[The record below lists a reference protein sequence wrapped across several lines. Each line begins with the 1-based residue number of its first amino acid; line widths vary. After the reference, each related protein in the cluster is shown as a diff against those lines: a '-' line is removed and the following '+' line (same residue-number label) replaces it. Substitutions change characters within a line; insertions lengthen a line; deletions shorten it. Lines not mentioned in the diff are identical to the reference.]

1 MKAYVKEALILTS
14 RKLYEVRIVREKGV
28 DLDTS
33 YDEYTFGVYE
43 DTNTAIAVAEGLNN
57 GLLIPRPMPSPII
70 PTTPPMPPYEQM
82 LQRLDIIIGLLK
94 TISEATYPMG
104 QDPYPYPTTPLSPYT
119 STSSHDIGDGK

>member
-43 DTNTAIAVAEGLNN
+43 DSNTAIAVAEGLKN
-57 GLLIPRPMPSPII
+57 GLFIPRPIPSPII
-70 PTTPPMPPYEQM
+70 PTTPPIPPYEQM
-82 LQRLDIIIGLLK
+82 LQRLDIIIGMLK
-94 TISEATYPMG
+94 TISEDTYTVGPH
-104 QDPYPYPTTPLSPYT
+104 QPILPPIEPYYT
-119 STSSHDIGDGK
+119 SSSQDITDKNE